1 MNFYICKTF
10 LLCYTEYMKTKISKK
25 QTTNVTFSPLS
36 AYILLFAF
44 LLRIILAAVCKGF
57 ESDIV
62 CFGSWALRVYEGGF
76 GSFYSP
82 DVFTDYPPGYIYI
95 LYPIGALLH
104 HLKLNMLSPMGLI
117 LLKMPSILSDLA
129 AAWLIYRISSRRFHA
144 YTALLLSALYTFNPA
159 VLTNSVIWGQVDSIL
174 VFFVLLLCLALM
186 ERRVIPACFIFA
198 AGILFKPQ
206 MLIFTP
212 LLLYGIYEVDILGFQ
227 SMRRFFLDVLGGI
240 AAIFALLLGMLP
252 FGLDKVIPQY
262 TDTLGSYPYVS
273 VNAYNFWAMF
283 KLNWNSQSDLLFGIS
298 YKTWGTVILVLLTV
312 ISAVIFELSRR
323 NNQEHRYFIT
333 GAFLMITT
341 FMFSVRMH
349 ERYLYPAMLLL
360 LFAYIYSGHKALL
373 YSYILLSAA
382 HFLNVWHVL
391 YYYDPGT
398 YYSYEHVVV
407 MLSAVTV
414 FAAGYFYHALIL
426 LLNGKKAPVMT
437 STRSGTLKPQNATE
451 LINPAKLKAFLE
463 RKPVSSRKAL
473 RFTGLDLGIIL
484 TLCLAYGIVA
494 FLNLGYAKAPV
505 TEYTWP
511 AGSSITLQFDKESLP
526 KTLSYYLKYEVKI
539 SYDFKESKDGSI
551 WHNTQAL
558 TMEDVFSWGQ
568 VELSEGTAFIE
579 LTNTSED
586 AALAE
591 LIFLNANGDVVSP
604 LNASEY
610 PTLFDEPETLPETF
624 DFRSSAYFDEIY
636 YHRTA
641 YEFIEGLPAYENT
654 HPQLGK
660 IFMVLGALIF
670 GTNPFGFRFMGALF
684 GVLMLPFM
692 YLLARNLTGNK
703 AIGAMAA
710 VIFAF
715 DFMHFTQTRLA
726 TIDVFIV
733 FFIIVM
739 YYFMERYLSKSFY
752 DTSLIR
758 TLLPLG
764 ACGISF
770 GLGISSKWTGFYAGA
785 GLAILFFAS
794 LFNRYRE
801 YRYACARPN
810 SATNGIS
817 HKHIMECFIPNTIK
831 TIAFCMIFF
840 VLVPACIYT
849 LCYIPFKDYSSDN
862 FILRMWHNQFSM
874 YNYHSKLEATHAYA
888 SSWYDWP
895 TMERPVFYFSNKL
908 GNDIY
913 QGISA
918 FGNPFVWY
926 PAIPAAIYTFY
937 LAIRKK
943 KTVAAFLSVGLL
955 AQFTPWLL
963 VTRCTFLYHYFPS
976 VPFLVLMIAYAAAQL
991 RKRLKPRTFYI
1002 LCGLYTLAVVVLFAL
1017 FYPVISG
1024 MPVSGQ
1030 YVDAFLR
1037 WKDGWVLILN

>member
-1 MNFYICKTF
+1 
-10 LLCYTEYMKTKISKK
+10 MKTILSQNK
-25 QTTNVTFSPLS
+25 TTNFILSPWPT
-36 AYILLFAF
+36 YIITSAF
-44 LLRIILAAVCKGF
+44 LLRIILAAFCKGF

-62 CFGSWALRVYEGGF
+62 CFGSWALRAYEGGF
-76 GSFYSP
+76 GSFFSP
-82 DVFTDYPPGYIYI
+82 EVFTDYPPGYIYI

-104 HLKLNMLSPMGLI
+104 HLKLDMLSPQGLI
-117 LLKMPSILSDLA
+117 ILKMPSILSDLA
-129 AAWLIYRISSRRFHA
+129 AAWCIYRIGSRRFSE
-144 YTALLLSALYTFNPA
+144 YTALLLGILYAFNPA
-159 VLTNSVIWGQVDSIL
+159 VLINSVVWGQVDSIL
-174 VFFVLLLCLALM
+174 VLLVLLLCLALM
-186 ERRVIPACFIFA
+186 EQRVVPACFVFA

-227 SMRRFFLDVLGGI
+227 SMRRFLRDALGGF
-240 AAIFALLLGMLP
+240 AAIGALLLAMLP
-252 FGLDKVIPQY
+252 FGLEKVIPQY

-283 KLNWNSQSDLLFGIS
+283 KLNWNSQEDLLLGIS
-298 YKTWGTVILVLLTV
+298 YKVWGTMILVVLTV
-312 ISAVIFELSRR
+312 LSAVIFEWSRR
-323 NNQEHRYFIT
+323 KKQENRYFIT

-360 LFAYIYSGHKALL
+360 LFAYIYSGQKALL

-407 MLSAVTV
+407 ILSAITV
-414 FAAGYFYHALIL
+414 FAAFYFYRALIQGL
-426 LLNGKKAPVMT
+426 RSEVSVPAKAKAHTKVV
-437 STRSGTLKPQNATE
+437 KPQETAD
-451 LINPAKLKAFLE
+451 LIDPAGLKTLLE
-463 RKPVSSRKAL
+463 RKPLPSKKPL
-473 RFTGLDLGIIL
+473 RFTWLDFSIIFI
-484 TLCLAYGIVA
+484 LCLTYGIVA

-511 AGSSITLQFDKESLP
+511 AQSAITLHFTEDSLP
-526 KTLSYYLKYEVKI
+526 STLSYYLKYEVKV
-539 SYDFKESKDGSI
+539 SYNLQQSGDGTV
-551 WHNTQAL
+551 WDETQDL

-568 VELSEGTAFIE
+568 VSLSEGTGYVQ

-591 LIFLNANGDVVSP
+591 LIFLNANGEIVTP
-604 LNASEY
+604 ENASDY
-610 PTLFDEPETLPETF
+610 PALFDEPEMLPETF

-660 IFMVLGALIF
+660 IFMVLGALLF

-703 AIGAMAA
+703 VIGAMAA
-710 VIFAF
+710 TIFAF

-739 YYFMERYLSKSFY
+739 YYFMERYLSRSFY
-752 DTSLIR
+752 DTPLKT

-895 TMERPVFYFSNKL
+895 TMERPVFYFANDL

-926 PAIPAAIYTFY
+926 PAIPAAVYTVY
-937 LAIRKK
+937 LALKK
-943 KTVAAFLSVGLL
+943 KKAVAGFLSIGLL

-963 VTRCTFLYHYFPS
+963 VTRCTFLYHYFPC

-1002 LCGLYTLAVVVLFAL
+1002 LCGLYTMAVVVLFIM

-1024 MPVSGQ
+1024 MPVNGE
-1030 YVDAFLR
+1030 YVDEFLR